1 MRPQKV
7 KANKRKKMKTKI
19 ALSMA
24 LCASLIAAEEP
35 KKEEAKKEAKTLE
48 EAFKLAEIKGQIRAV
63 YQSNSKPDKTSDTLV
78 GGKLGIETAS
88 LYGVSVG
95 ATFYTSNAV
104 ANKKDFKD
112 GDYYNNGDKDYTIL
126 GEAFAKY
133 GFEKG
138 EIKVGRMELDTPF
151 ANSDD
156 IRMIPNLFTAAMANY
171 SPVDKLNIT
180 AGVVTQM
187 AGWENGG
194 DHSRFLKMG
203 EVIEA
208 ATSGIDTDNGNTNWG
223 DFFANNEGAR
233 ESKLYMA
240 GVSYEHDMFALQAWY
255 GRQTEIMDT
264 YYLEAGV
271 KPFESDM
278 LGVNLTAQYMNEKA
292 IGKLKSYS
300 TGAGLENTKID
311 SNIYGIALGLESK
324 ATGLNAAFAYN
335 KSGKKDGQHS
345 NGGTASFFG
354 GGKDPLLTSMDV
366 ETANGEGDI
375 KAYKGEIGFDFE
387 KVGIEGLSTALASAY
402 FDKKASS
409 SYSKETDLI
418 VAYGYKNV
426 NIEAMLS
433 SIKAKDAE
441 DNTRL
446 RVFVKYDF

>member
-1 MRPQKV
+1 
-7 KANKRKKMKTKI
+7 
-19 ALSMA
+19 MA
-24 LCASLIAAEEP
+24 LCASLMAAEEKVKEEP
-35 KKEEAKKEAKTLE
+35 KKEAKSLE
-48 EAFKLAEIKGQIRAV
+48 EAFKLASVKGQIRAV
-63 YQSNSKPDKTSDTLV
+63 YQSNSKIDDRSASGNLSSSADTLV
-78 GGKLGIETAS
+78 GGKLSIETAP

-95 ATFYTSNAV
+95 ATFYTSNAIV
-104 ANKKDFKD
+104 KKKDYKD

-133 GFEKG
+133 AFEGG

-156 IRMIPNLFTAAMANY
+156 IRMMPNLYTAAIATY

-187 AGWENGG
+187 AGWENGA
-194 DHSRFLKMG
+194 DHSRFVKIG
-203 EVIEA
+203 EVVEA
-208 ATSGIDTDNGNTNWG
+208 AVTDGGIWDT
-223 DFFANNEGAR
+223 FFANNDGAR
-233 ESKLYMA
+233 ESKLYMVGA
-240 GVSYEHDMFALQAWY
+240 TYEHDIFTLAGWY

-264 YYLEAGV
+264 YLLQASV
-271 KPFESDM
+271 KPFESDI
-278 LGVNLTAQYMNEKA
+278 LGVNLVGQYMNEKA

-300 TGAGLENTKID
+300 AATGNEITKID
-311 SNIYGIALGLESK
+311 SNIYGAALELESK

-335 KSGKKDGQHS
+335 KAGKKEGQHS

-375 KAYKGEIGFDFE
+375 KAYKGEVGFNFE
-387 KVGIEGLSTALASAY
+387 KVGVDGLSTAIAHAY
-402 FDKKASS
+402 FDKRASS
-409 SYSKETDLI
+409 SYSKETDLS

>member
-1 MRPQKV
+1 
-7 KANKRKKMKTKI
+7 MKTKI
-19 ALSMA
+19 ALSLA
-24 LCASLIAAEEP
+24 LCVSLIAAEEP
-35 KKEEAKKEAKTLE
+35 KKEEAKTLE
-48 EAFKLAEIKGQIRAV
+48 EAFKLAEVKGQIRAV
-63 YQSNSKPDKTSDTLV
+63 YQSNSKIDDTGGSGNLSSSGDTLV
-78 GGKLGIETAS
+78 GGKLGIETAA

-95 ATFYTSNAV
+95 ATFYTSNAL
-104 ANKKDFKD
+104 ASKKDYKD
-112 GDYYNNGDKDYTIL
+112 PDYYNNGDKDYTIL

-133 GFEKG
+133 GFEGG
-138 EIKVGRMELDTPF
+138 EVKVGRMELDTPF

-156 IRMIPNLFTAAMANY
+156 IRMMPNLYTAAMASY

-194 DHSRFLKMG
+194 DHSKFVKMG
-203 EVIEA
+203 EVVEA
-208 ATSGIDTDNGNTNWG
+208 AVTDGGVW
-223 DFFANNEGAR
+223 DAFFANNEGAR

-240 GVSYEHDMFALQAWY
+240 GVAYEHDMFALQAWY
-255 GRQTEIMDT
+255 GRQSEIMDT
-264 YYLEAGV
+264 YYLEASV

-278 LGVNLTAQYMNEKA
+278 LGVNLVGQYMNEKA

-300 TGAGLENTKID
+300 ADTGNEATKID
-311 SNIYGIALGLESK
+311 GNIYGVALELESK
-324 ATGLNAAFAYN
+324 ATGITAAFAYN
-335 KSGKKDGQHS
+335 KAGKKEGQHS

-387 KVGIEGLSTALASAY
+387 KAGVEGLTAALASAY

-409 SYSKETDLI
+409 SYSKETDFTI
-418 VAYGYKNV
+418 GYGYKNV
-426 NIEAMLS
+426 NVEAMVS

>member
-1 MRPQKV
+1 
-7 KANKRKKMKTKI
+7 MKTKI

-35 KKEEAKKEAKTLE
+35 KKEEQKKEAKTLE
-48 EAFKLAEIKGQIRAV
+48 EAFKLSEVKGQIRAV
-63 YQSNSKPDKTSDTLV
+63 YQSNSKPDKTSDTLI
-78 GGKLGIETAS
+78 GGKLGIETAP
-88 LYGVSVG
+88 LYGISVG
-95 ATFYTSNAV
+95 ATFYTSNAI

-138 EIKVGRMELDTPF
+138 ELKVGRMELDTPF

-156 IRMIPNLFTAAMANY
+156 IRMIPNLFTAAVATY
-171 SPVDKLNIT
+171 SPVDKLNLT

-208 ATSGIDTDNGNTNWG
+208 AVTDGGVWDT
-223 DFFANNEGAR
+223 FFADNNGAR

-240 GVSYEHDMFALQAWY
+240 GASYEHDVFALQAWY

-264 YYLEAGV
+264 YYLEASV

-278 LGVNLTAQYMNEKA
+278 LGVNVVGQYMNEKA

-300 TGAGLENTKID
+300 ANAGNEATKID
-311 SNIYGIALGLESK
+311 SNIYGIGLELESK

-387 KVGIEGLSTALASAY
+387 KVGVEGLSTALASAY

-409 SYSKETDLI
+409 SYSKETDLT

>member
-1 MRPQKV
+1 
-7 KANKRKKMKTKI
+7 
-19 ALSMA
+19 MA
-24 LCASLIAAEEP
+24 LCASLIAAEEKVKEEP
-35 KKEEAKKEAKTLE
+35 KKAAKSLE
-48 EAFKLAEIKGQIRAV
+48 EAFKLADVKGQIRAV
-63 YQSNSKPDKTSDTLV
+63 YQSNSQPNKTSDALV

-95 ATFYTSNAV
+95 ATFYTSNAIS
-104 ANKKDFKD
+104 NKKDYKD
-112 GDYYNNGDKDYTIL
+112 ADFYNNGDKDYTIL
-126 GEAFAKY
+126 GESFVKY
-133 GFEKG
+133 SFEGG
-138 EIKVGRMELDTPF
+138 EVKVGRMELDTPLV
-151 ANSDD
+151 NSDD

-187 AGWENGG
+187 AGWENEG

-208 ATSGIDTDNGNTNWG
+208 ATSEIDNGNRNTNWG
-223 DFFANNEGAR
+223 NFFANNKDAR
-233 ESKLYMA
+233 ESKLYIA
-240 GVSYEHDMFALQAWY
+240 GISYEHDMFALKAWY

-278 LGVNLTAQYMNEKA
+278 LSANLTAQYMNEKA

-300 TGAGLENTKID
+300 DGAGLENTKID
-311 SNIYGIALGLESK
+311 SNIYGVALGLESK
-324 ATGLNAAFAYN
+324 ATGLNATFAYN
-335 KSGKKDGQHS
+335 KSGKKEGQHA
-345 NGGTASFFG
+345 NGGTAYFFG

-375 KAYKGEIGFDFE
+375 KAYKG
-387 KVGIEGLSTALASAY
+387 KVGFNLEKLGVDGLSTAIAHAY

-409 SYSKETDLI
+409 SFSKETDLT

-426 NIEAMLS
+426 NIETMFS
-433 SIKAKDAE
+433 NIKAKDSE

-446 RVFVKYDF
+446 RVFVKYNF